1 MPNLDRLASRSTL
14 RLDDTPNATQYLPLP
29 NRVASRRA
37 SIVVVHP
44 VPPLWWFVLPAP
56 AVTLVRPA
64 CHCPRRF
71 ISIHSREPLR
81 PGTVFTNAYVAA
93 ATCGVSR
100 ASLLTSRWVSVHGIC
115 LPHFAVAWMSAQVR
129 AVTFSYMLSD
139 IVRYCV

>member
-44 VPPLWWFVLPAP
+44 VPPLSWFVPPAP

-71 ISIHSREPLR
+71 ISIHSHEPLR

-100 ASLLTSRWVSVHGIC
+100 ASLLTSRWVSVHYLFASLRRSMDVSAGSCSHFLLYAVGYC
-115 LPHFAVAWMSAQVR
+115 LV
-129 AVTFSYMLSD
+129 
-139 IVRYCV
+139 